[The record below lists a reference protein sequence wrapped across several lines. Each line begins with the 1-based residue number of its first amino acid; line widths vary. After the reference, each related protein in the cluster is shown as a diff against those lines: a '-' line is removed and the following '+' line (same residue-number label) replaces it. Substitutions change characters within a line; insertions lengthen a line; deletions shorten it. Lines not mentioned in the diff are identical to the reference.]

1 MAQWRRPSVD
11 RIFIDNLRVKCR
23 IGVGQDERRETQEV
37 LVDVSLYR
45 SLDHPG
51 ATGNMDDTIN
61 YREVMERV
69 TDFVSGREFN
79 LLESMASGV
88 ASLILNRYNVDSVS
102 VRARKAKFS
111 NEPSIGVEIERAAPN
126 RGR

>member
-1 MAQWRRPSVD
+1 MD
-11 RIFIDNLRVKCR
+11 RIFIDNLRVRCR
-23 IGVGQDERRETQEV
+23 IGVGEDERRETQEV
-37 LVDVSLYR
+37 LVDVSLYG
-45 SLDHPG
+45 SLDRPG
-51 ATGNMDDTIN
+51 ISGNMDDTIN

-69 TDFVSGREFN
+69 TEFVSGGEFN

-88 ASLILNRYNVDSVS
+88 ASMIIDRYRVDSVS

-111 NEPSIGVEIERAAPN
+111 NEPSIGVEIERASST

>member
-1 MAQWRRPSVD
+1 MD

-37 LVDVSLYR
+37 LVDLSLYG
-45 SLDHPG
+45 SLEHPG
-51 ATGNMDDTIN
+51 TTGNMDDTIN
-61 YREVMERV
+61 YRDVMECV
-69 TDFVSGREFN
+69 TDFVSNGEFN

-88 ASLILNRYNVDSVS
+88 ASLIINRYRVDSVS

-111 NEPSIGVEIERAAPN
+111 NEPSIGVEIERSSPT